1 MNLKALGA
9 LSKSYY
15 FVIHHKLMS
24 SRRAVLQ
31 CFRRHRRFLLTT
43 HIRPDGDAIGSE
55 LALGQLLEKLGCAVR
70 IINSDPPP
78 SNLSWMPGIA
88 HVEIF
93 DGSLEQR
100 GWIDQAEVICVLDT
114 NTLGRLGALAA
125 AVEASPAR
133 KLLIDHHTAPES
145 WFDLAYVRDTASS
158 TGELVYELVRA
169 IDPNLIDTELA
180 TALYVA
186 IMTDTGS
193 FRFNSVTPAV
203 HRIAA
208 DLLARGHLSTEAI
221 HSAIF
226 DTRTP
231 ESMRLL
237 GWALRDLEL
246 RYDGR
251 LAYIALSRRMFNK
264 TGAST
269 EDTEGFSNLLLSI
282 RGVQVA
288 LLFTEIDKG
297 VKISFRSKGDY
308 HVHTWARAFGGGGHR
323 NAAGAFVTNTP
334 LPQLIETVLA
344 AAPIYLPQLT
354 KTPIEPASGTL
365 SAEDASYLSALLH
378 QKSNASPATS

>member
-1 MNLKALGA
+1 
-9 LSKSYY
+9 
-15 FVIHHKLMS
+15 MS

-31 CFRRHRRFLLTT
+31 CFRHHRSFLLTT
-43 HIRPDGDAIGSE
+43 HIRPDGDAIGSV
-55 LALGQLLEKLGCAVR
+55 LALRRMLEQLGRAVR
-70 IINSDPPP
+70 IISSDPPP
-78 SNLSWMPGIA
+78 SNLTWMPGIA
-88 HVEIF
+88 HIEVF
-93 DGSLEQR
+93 DGSLAQR
-100 GWIDQAEVICVLDT
+100 SWIDQAEVICVLDT
-114 NTLGRLGALAA
+114 NALNRLGELAA
-125 AVEASPAR
+125 AVEASPAH
-133 KLLIDHHTAPES
+133 KLLIDHHTEPED
-145 WFDLAYVRDTASS
+145 WFDLQYVRDTASS

-193 FRFNSVTPAV
+193 FRFNSVTPVV

-208 DLLARGHLSTEAI
+208 DLLARGRLSTEAI

-237 GWALRDLEL
+237 GLALRDLQL

-251 LAYIALSRRMFNK
+251 LAYVVLSRRMFNK

-269 EDTEGFSNLLLSI
+269 EDVEGFSNLLLSI
-282 RGVQVA
+282 RGVQIA

-297 VKISFRSKGDY
+297 IKISFRSKGDY
-308 HVHTWARAFGGGGHR
+308 HVNTWARAFGGGGHR
-323 NAAGAFVTNTP
+323 NAAGAFIENTP
-334 LPQLIETVLA
+334 LPQVVETVLA
-344 AAPIYLPQLT
+344 AAPLYIPQLT
-354 KTPIEPASGTL
+354 KTPVKAASDTL